1 MFKVTKEEDKE
12 EYLRLQKN
20 DKKKKCVYGDKRRK
34 QVRVFKVTNEGEDNM
49 SV

>member
-20 DKKKKCVYGDKRRK
+20 EKKKKSVYGYKRRK